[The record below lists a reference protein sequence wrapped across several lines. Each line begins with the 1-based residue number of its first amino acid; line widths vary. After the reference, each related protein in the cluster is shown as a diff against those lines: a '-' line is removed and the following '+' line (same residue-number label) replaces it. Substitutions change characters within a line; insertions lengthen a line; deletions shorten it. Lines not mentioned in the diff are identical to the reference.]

1 MNTNTEEQLNSE
13 LAQERS
19 ELNDIVRML
28 DHASGMIADS
38 WEGDAARV
46 FLDKLRDVTDEIR
59 EAGRGMKR

>member
-38 WEGDAARV
+38 WESDAARV
-46 FLDKLRDVTDEIR
+46 FLEKLIDVTDEIR